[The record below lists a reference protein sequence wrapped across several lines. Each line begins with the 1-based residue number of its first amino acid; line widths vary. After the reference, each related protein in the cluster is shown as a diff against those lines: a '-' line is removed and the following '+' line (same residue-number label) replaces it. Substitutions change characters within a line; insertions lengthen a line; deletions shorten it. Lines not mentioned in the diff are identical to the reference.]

1 MQSAVI
7 FGASGQD
14 GHYLLELLGAQ
25 GLDCHCFSRS
35 GSGEARGDISDFAF
49 VEAQIRRL
57 KPDFAFHLAAVSR
70 TAHDALF
77 DNVAAIE
84 RGTWNLL
91 EAVLRHRKSCR
102 VFIAG
107 SALQFENRGD
117 RISEKAPFNAGSAY
131 AASRIA
137 SVYCARYFRSLGL
150 KIYIGYLF
158 HHESPLRKPGHVAMK
173 VALAARQVA
182 SAGSGTISI
191 GDASVRKEWT
201 FAGDVVRAMW
211 VLVNQDEVFEVC
223 IGSGVDHSILEW
235 IQACFSSVGRD
246 WRSHVLVESNFQSEY
261 QRLVS
266 DPAIMRSLGWAPE
279 VDLADLA
286 AMMVGRHQT
295 GSAVGNWPGVRN
307 VDRGIT
313 ESRRTREGIH
323 GK

>member
-14 GHYLLELLGAQ
+14 GHYLRELLDAQ
-25 GLDCHCFSRS
+25 GVDCFCFSRS
-35 GSGEARGDISDFAF
+35 ASGEERGDIADFAF

-70 TAHDALF
+70 TAHEALF

-84 RGTWNLL
+84 QGTWNLL
-91 EAVLRHRKSCR
+91 ESVSRHRKSCR

-107 SALQFENRGD
+107 SALQFENKGEP
-117 RISEKAPFNAGSAY
+117 ISEKAPFDAGSAY

-137 SVYCARYFRSLGL
+137 SVYCARYFRRLGL

-173 VALAARQVA
+173 VALAARQAA
-182 SAGSGTISI
+182 STGSGTISI
-191 GDASVRKEWT
+191 GDVSVRKEWT

-211 VLVNQDEVFEVC
+211 VLVNQDEVFEAC
-223 IGSGVDHSILEW
+223 IGSGVDHSIREW
-235 IQACFSSVGRD
+235 IEACFSGKGRD
-246 WRSHVLVESNFQSEY
+246 WRGHVLCESNFQSEY

-266 DPAIMRSLGWAPE
+266 DPSIMKNLGWAPT
-279 VDLADLA
+279 VGLADLA
-286 AMMVGRHQT
+286 AMMVRGQPAAPLAGDRPECGSVEQRRSERHPT
-295 GSAVGNWPGVRN
+295 G
-307 VDRGIT
+307 DR
-313 ESRRTREGIH
+313 IH
-323 GK
+323 GH